1 MKMRLPINT
10 RAQWWFRMDR
20 FGLALH
26 PPTVSRA
33 PPTFCHS
40 TITLIPIKRPIEP
53 SMVHETTTKDIGE
66 KYPSIHLLD
75 SNFAPYIIIFELTC
89 EQRNWFLF
97 PGFSKFSKFWNSIH
111 RGNWIFYRKK
121 KKQVRYGSIWIT
133 FHSMVFMTSTNDI
146 RGKMIKVGRTM
157 ILDWM
162 ERREFLLEFRDENNI
177 VRIFSTCYPFSV
189 TIPFNLFRIV
199 TLLEVASKEKWYDL
213 RIYFSL
219 LLYDG
224 ILTNTRKLSI
234 TISMGGGNRV
244 PLKVAKLQQC
254 QS

>member
-1 MKMRLPINT
+1 MMISNGSFRLGPSST
-10 RAQWWFRMDR
+10 HR
-20 FGLALH
+20 F
-26 PPTVSRA
+26 T
-33 PPTFCHS
+33 PTFCRS

-66 KYPSIHLLD
+66 KYLSIHLLD

-89 EQRNWFLF
+89 LLASKEIDSFF

-133 FHSMVFMTSTNDI
+133 FHSVVFMTSTNDI

-219 LLYDG
+219 LLYDR
-224 ILTNTRKLSI
+224 ILTATRKLSI

-254 QS
+254 QP

>member
-1 MKMRLPINT
+1 MMISNGSFRLGPSST
-10 RAQWWFRMDR
+10 HR
-20 FGLALH
+20 F
-26 PPTVSRA
+26 T
-33 PPTFCHS
+33 PTFCRS
-40 TITLIPIKRPIEP
+40 TITLIPIKRSIEP
-53 SMVHETTTKDIGE
+53 SMVHETTTKEIGE

-75 SNFAPYIIIFELTC
+75 SNFAPYIIIFELTAL
-89 EQRNWFLF
+89 RGKKLIPFFLDF
-97 PGFSKFSKFWNSIH
+97 LNSLNFGIQFIEEIGFFIEKS
-111 RGNWIFYRKK
+111 
-121 KKQVRYGSIWIT
+121 KQVRYGSIWIT

-162 ERREFLLEFRDENNI
+162 ERKEFLLEFRDENNI

-254 QS
+254 QP

>member
-1 MKMRLPINT
+1 MMISNGSFRLGPSST
-10 RAQWWFRMDR
+10 HR
-20 FGLALH
+20 F
-26 PPTVSRA
+26 T
-33 PPTFCHS
+33 PTFCRS

-53 SMVHETTTKDIGE
+53 SMVHETTTKEIGE

-75 SNFAPYIIIFELTC
+75 SNFAPYYYFRINLRAKKLIPF
-89 EQRNWFLF
+89 FLDF
-97 PGFSKFSKFWNSIH
+97 LNSLNFGIQFIEEIGFFIEKS
-111 RGNWIFYRKK
+111 
-121 KKQVRYGSIWIT
+121 KQVRYGSIWIT

-162 ERREFLLEFRDENNI
+162 ERKEFLLEFRDENNI

-219 LLYDG
+219 LLYDR
-224 ILTNTRKLSI
+224 ILTTTRKLSI
-234 TISMGGGNRV
+234 IISMGGGNRV

-254 QS
+254 QP